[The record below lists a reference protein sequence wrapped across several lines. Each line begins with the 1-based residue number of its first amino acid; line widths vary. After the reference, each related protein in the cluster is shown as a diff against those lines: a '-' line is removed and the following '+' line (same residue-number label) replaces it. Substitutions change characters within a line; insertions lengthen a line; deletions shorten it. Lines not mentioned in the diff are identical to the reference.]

1 MWRRCGTRQSTVAR
15 GNIMHLEEG
24 YERDTK
30 RDTKAR
36 LYEMN
41 RMWTKER
48 KADDQASKH
57 QDRQVSYIHY
67 SYY

>member
-1 MWRRCGTRQSTVAR
+1 
-15 GNIMHLEEG
+15 MHLEEG

-30 RDTKAR
+30 RDTKAK

-41 RMWTKER
+41 RSWTKER